1 MAPPSNLQE
10 AQKKRLRVPSSLDA
24 LYSSLQVEPGHVLL
38 TNHPRHDMMFA
49 VESVEQISDGSTLQ
63 VHVPKKRVFISAPNV
78 KNKAVVWYAGATASQ
93 IERSI
98 AKAAGLGEA
107 PIECRDGEDVDGSR
121 KPSEVVLERGVVTGE
136 AEKPGP
142 ESRQLVGLPDLSLWE
157 RCFEVFATLTT
168 GVIFIAKLLNPLSLF
183 IASCALLWIAWGVF
197 QLFRHGGRILSS
209 WGVRVDQPNL
219 KHSFIL
225 PSLFSLV
232 ALGAICIG
240 TAVQNRSIYFDNWH
254 LWLIFALYPFYGVLQ
269 HVMLQSFLMRHLS
282 WLVTGKDDYS
292 VLQAFLKE
300 RNLRNF
306 LATLGCV
313 LVSATA
319 FAMVHW
325 PDIWLMAG
333 TGMMGVPWAVEYL
346 LHRNVLPLGL
356 YHGFVGTLFYFWFM
370 GRVTASSQR
379 RVRSTGSGELRRTAA
394 SASQRLATTKTTSN
408 TSPGRQRSPTRS
420 QKLTGSV
427 GGSTTPTAH
436 QSAPEEHCL
445 HVLAGH
451 TGAVLC
457 LCGVGDILFTGS
469 QDSSIMIWDLNN
481 LQYIGTLPGHRGFVK
496 CLHASYAKKVLCS
509 GSQDRTIRVWSLET
523 FSTVKTLMGHVGGV
537 NAVLILES
545 LDLLISGSEDRSIR
559 IWDLGTYEV
568 VSCLEQSHLGG
579 VFALEKF
586 GSPVQVVSG
595 ARDRSLKVWDTST
608 WTVNKTLHPPH
619 YDGVTS
625 IAVAAKHGKFY
636 SGSRDRSIKEW
647 DMYSLTNTMHTL
659 HVHGDWIQSLC
670 MSPSDDILFSGS
682 KDGVVKVWDGEL
694 QCQDVLQGHKGAV
707 TALETVGN
715 RLFSSSTDRAV
726 RVWRIDQ
733 YG

>member
-1 MAPPSNLQE
+1 
-10 AQKKRLRVPSSLDA
+10 
-24 LYSSLQVEPGHVLL
+24 
-38 TNHPRHDMMFA
+38 MMFA
-49 VESVEQISDGSTLQ
+49 VESVDQIGDGSTLQ

-98 AKAAGLGEA
+98 AKAAGFTGQEA
-107 PIECRDGEDVDGSR
+107 SIECRDGEDVVVLSTNMPNDLHLEVDFLQAGSPQVVSAAFGSAMEDQGAP
-121 KPSEVVLERGVVTGE
+121 KVVLESGEVTADLE
-136 AEKPGP
+136 VEQPGSK
-142 ESRQLVGLPDLSLWE
+142 ESRQVAGLPDLSSWE

-168 GVIFIAKLLNPLSLF
+168 GVIFIAKLLNPLSIF
-183 IASCALLWIAWGVF
+183 IASCALLWIAWGLF
-197 QLFRHGGRILSS
+197 QLFRHGRRILSS
-209 WGVRVDQPNL
+209 WGLRIEQPNL
-219 KHSFIL
+219 KYSFIL
-225 PSLFSLV
+225 PSFFSLV
-232 ALGAICIG
+232 ALVAICIG
-240 TAVQNRSIYFDNWH
+240 TALQNRSIYFDNWH

-292 VLQAFLKE
+292 VLQAFWKE
-300 RNLRNF
+300 RNLLNF

-325 PDIWLMAG
+325 PDAWLMAG

-356 YHGFVGTLFYFWFM
+356 YHGFVT
-370 GRVTASSQR
+370 TSAR
-379 RVRSTGSGELRRTAA
+379 RGHRSGSGGSAELRRGTAA
-394 SASQRLATTKTTSN
+394 SASQRLATATAAN

-420 QKLTGSV
+420 QKLTSSV

-523 FSTVKTLMGHVGGV
+523 FSTVKTLMGHVGGI

-545 LDLLISGSEDRSIR
+545 LDLLVSGSEDRSIR
-559 IWDLGTYEV
+559 IWDLGTFEV
-568 VSCLEQSHLGG
+568 VSCLEHSHLGG

-670 MSPSDDILFSGS
+670 MSRAAMGG
-682 KDGVVKVWDGEL
+682 KWGR
-694 QCQDVLQGHKGAV
+694 GAH
-707 TALETVGN
+707 GK
-715 RLFSSSTDRAV
+715 
-726 RVWRIDQ
+726 
-733 YG
+733 

>member
-1 MAPPSNLQE
+1 MTLLLPNQE

-107 PIECRDGEDVDGSR
+107 PIECRDGEDV
-121 KPSEVVLERGVVTGE
+121 VVLSTNM
-136 AEKPGP
+136 PN
-142 ESRQLVGLPDLSLWE
+142 DL
-157 RCFEVFATLTT
+157 
-168 GVIFIAKLLNPLSLF
+168 
-183 IASCALLWIAWGVF
+183 
-197 QLFRHGGRILSS
+197 
-209 WGVRVDQPNL
+209 
-219 KHSFIL
+219 
-225 PSLFSLV
+225 
-232 ALGAICIG
+232 
-240 TAVQNRSIYFDNWH
+240 H
-254 LWLIFALYPFYGVLQ
+254 L
-269 HVMLQSFLMRHLS
+269 
-282 WLVTGKDDYS
+282 
-292 VLQAFLKE
+292 E
-300 RNLRNF
+300 
-306 LATLGCV
+306 
-313 LVSATA
+313 
-319 FAMVHW
+319 
-325 PDIWLMAG
+325 
-333 TGMMGVPWAVEYL
+333 
-346 LHRNVLPLGL
+346 
-356 YHGFVGTLFYFWFM
+356 
-370 GRVTASSQR
+370 VTASSQR

-394 SASQRLATTKTTSN
+394 SASQRLAAAKTTSN

-715 RLFSSSTDRAV
+715 RLFSASTDRAV

>member
-1 MAPPSNLQE
+1 
-10 AQKKRLRVPSSLDA
+10 
-24 LYSSLQVEPGHVLL
+24 
-38 TNHPRHDMMFA
+38 MMFA
-49 VESVEQISDGSTLQ
+49 VESVDQIGDGSTLQ

-98 AKAAGLGEA
+98 AKAAGFTGQEA
-107 PIECRDGEDVDGSR
+107 SIECRDGEDVVVLSTNMPNDLHLEVDFLQAGSPQVVSAAFGSAMEDQGAP
-121 KPSEVVLERGVVTGE
+121 KVVLESGEVTADLE
-136 AEKPGP
+136 VEQPGSK
-142 ESRQLVGLPDLSLWE
+142 ESRQVAGLPDLSSWE
-157 RCFEVFATLTT
+157 ADLIL
-168 GVIFIAKLLNPLSLF
+168 VIE
-183 IASCALLWIAWGVF
+183 
-197 QLFRHGGRILSS
+197 
-209 WGVRVDQPNL
+209 QPNL
-219 KHSFIL
+219 KYSFIL
-225 PSLFSLV
+225 PSFFSLV
-232 ALGAICIG
+232 ALVAICIG
-240 TAVQNRSIYFDNWH
+240 TALQNRSIYFDNWH

-292 VLQAFLKE
+292 VLQAFWKD
-300 RNLRNF
+300 RNLLNF

-325 PDIWLMAG
+325 PDAWLMAG

-356 YHGFVGTLFYFWFM
+356 YHGFVT
-370 GRVTASSQR
+370 TSAR
-379 RVRSTGSGELRRTAA
+379 RGHRSGSGGSAELRRGTAA
-394 SASQRLATTKTTSN
+394 SASQRLATATAAN

-420 QKLTGSV
+420 QKLTSSV

-523 FSTVKTLMGHVGGV
+523 FSTVKTLMGHVGGI

-545 LDLLISGSEDRSIR
+545 LDLLVSGSEDRSIR
-559 IWDLGTYEV
+559 IWDLGTFEV
-568 VSCLEQSHLGG
+568 VSCLEHSHLGG

-670 MSPSDDILFSGS
+670 MSRAAMGG
-682 KDGVVKVWDGEL
+682 KWGR
-694 QCQDVLQGHKGAV
+694 GAH
-707 TALETVGN
+707 GK
-715 RLFSSSTDRAV
+715 
-726 RVWRIDQ
+726 
-733 YG
+733 